1 MSSMMRAVVAPAP
14 GGPDALK
21 IVERPKPVP
30 GEGELLVKVRTA
42 GINRP
47 DVMQRQGLYPPPP
60 GASDVFGLELAG
72 VVESAGP
79 GTSRFKAG
87 DQVMA
92 LVHSGGYAEWAVVPE
107 AVTLP
112 VPKGLSLVEAG
123 AFPETYFTVW
133 SNVFER
139 AGLQPGETVLIHGGT
154 SGIGTTATLLAKA
167 LGSRVI
173 VTVGSDEKA
182 KACLKIGADV
192 AINYNTQDFVTAAR
206 EATSGKGPE
215 VIVVMVGGDY
225 IRRNLDAVAVDGRIS
240 QIAFQQ
246 GSDIKIDL
254 APIMMKRLVLV
265 GSTMRVR
272 PIPMKAKL
280 AAALEQ
286 KVFPLI
292 AAGKAKPIIDSVFP
306 FDRVADAHRK
316 MDASAHVGK
325 IVLEM

>member
-1 MSSMMRAVVAPAP
+1 MRAVVAPAP

-206 EATSGKGPE
+206 EATGGKGPE
-215 VIVVMVGGDY
+215 VIVDMVGGDY